1 MSAVTPDEIQTF
13 LQEYVAKALR
23 EQGREVPAT
32 LGDDCDLLL
41 SGFVD
46 SLGLLELMTALQDHF
61 GREID
66 FDELDAEQ
74 MTVVGPLKAFVAAQ
88 LAKA

>member
-1 MSAVTPDEIQTF
+1 MNAVTPDAVQDF
-13 LQEYVAKALR
+13 LREYVAKYLR
-23 EQGREVPAT
+23 GQGREVPAD
-32 LGDDCDLLL
+32 LSDDCDLLL
-41 SGFVD
+41 SGYVD
-46 SLGLLELMTALQDHF
+46 SLGLLELMTAIQDHF

-74 MTVVGPLKAFVAAQ
+74 MTIVGPLKRFVAEK

>member
-1 MSAVTPDEIQTF
+1 MNAVTPDAVQDF
-13 LQEYVAKALR
+13 LREYVVKSLR
-23 EQGREVPAT
+23 GQGREVPT
-32 LGDDCDLLL
+32 DLPDDCDLLL
-41 SGFVD
+41 SGYVD
-46 SLGLLELMTALQDHF
+46 SLGLLELMTAIQDYF

-74 MTVVGPLKAFVAAQ
+74 MTIVGPLKRFVAEK

>member
-1 MSAVTPDEIQTF
+1 MSIATPDAIQSF
-13 LQEYVAKALR
+13 LQEYVAKTLR
-23 EQGREVPAT
+23 EQAREVPAS
-32 LGDDCDLLL
+32 LPDDCDLLL
-41 SGFVD
+41 SGYID

-74 MTVVGPLKAFVAAQ
+74 MTIVGPLKRFVAEQ
-88 LAKA
+88 LAKT

>member
-1 MSAVTPDEIQTF
+1 MNAVTPDVVQDF
-13 LQEYVAKALR
+13 LREYVTKYLHS
-23 EQGREVPAT
+23 QGREVPAE
-32 LGDDCDLLL
+32 LSDDCDLLL
-41 SGFVD
+41 SGYVD
-46 SLGLLELMTALQDHF
+46 SLGLLELMTAIQDHF

-74 MTVVGPLKAFVAAQ
+74 MTIVGPLKRFVAEK

>member
-1 MSAVTPDEIQTF
+1 
-13 LQEYVAKALR
+13 LR
-23 EQGREVPAT
+23 GQGREVPAD
-32 LGDDCDLLL
+32 LPDDCDLLL
-41 SGFVD
+41 SGYVD
-46 SLGLLELMTALQDHF
+46 SLGLLELMTAIQDYF

-74 MTVVGPLKAFVAAQ
+74 MTIVGPLKRFVAEK

>member
-1 MSAVTPDEIQTF
+1 
-13 LQEYVAKALR
+13 LR
-23 EQGREVPAT
+23 GQGREVPAD
-32 LGDDCDLLL
+32 LPDDCDLLL
-41 SGFVD
+41 SGYVD
-46 SLGLLELMTALQDHF
+46 SLGLLELMTAIQDHF

-74 MTVVGPLKAFVAAQ
+74 MTIVGPLKRFVAEK

>member
-1 MSAVTPDEIQTF
+1 MNAVTPDAVQDF
-13 LQEYVAKALR
+13 LREYVAKSLR
-23 EQGREVPAT
+23 GQGREVPAD
-32 LGDDCDLLL
+32 LSDDCDLLL
-41 SGFVD
+41 SGYVD
-46 SLGLLELMTALQDHF
+46 SLGLLELMTAIKDHF

-74 MTVVGPLKAFVAAQ
+74 MTVVGPLKRFVAEK

>member
-1 MSAVTPDEIQTF
+1 MNAVTPDAVQDF
-13 LQEYVAKALR
+13 LREYVAKSLR
-23 EQGREVPAT
+23 GQGREVPVD
-32 LGDDCDLLL
+32 LSDDCDLLL
-41 SGFVD
+41 SGYVD
-46 SLGLLELMTALQDHF
+46 SLGLLELMTAIQDHF

-74 MTVVGPLKAFVAAQ
+74 MTIVGPLKRFVAEK

>member
-1 MSAVTPDEIQTF
+1 MNAVTPDAVQKF
-13 LQEYVAKALR
+13 LREYVAKSLR
-23 EQGREVPAT
+23 GQGREVP
-32 LGDDCDLLL
+32 DDLSDHCDLLL
-41 SGFVD
+41 SGYVD
-46 SLGLLELMTALQDHF
+46 SLGLLELMTAIQDHF

-74 MTVVGPLKAFVAAQ
+74 MTIVGPLKRFVAEK

>member
-1 MSAVTPDEIQTF
+1 MNAVTPDAVQDF
-13 LQEYVAKALR
+13 LREYVAKYLR
-23 EQGREVPAT
+23 GQGREGPAD
-32 LGDDCDLLL
+32 LSDDCDLLL
-41 SGFVD
+41 SGYVD
-46 SLGLLELMTALQDHF
+46 SLGLLELMTAIQDHF

-74 MTVVGPLKAFVAAQ
+74 MTIVGPLKRFVAEK